1 MTTEEKQRTLFVGV
15 DVHKDTHTAVGISPF
30 GEKLF
35 ELTVGNYQKDFDE
48 LAQQMRAAGQLSSL
62 VPFVGLE
69 DCSGYGDR
77 IARALYT
84 DGFPVVH
91 VPPILVDRLRK
102 RQTHPEKSDSLDA
115 LGVAKV
121 MMHDTDSLPIYSI
134 SERDASAKFLR
145 ELSQDREYLTV
156 ERSRLRNQLH
166 LLLHRIYNT
175 EYATYFKDPFALKA
189 LRHWVRVRPLCDPY
203 LVRSMKRK
211 AKRMLELHT
220 AIKELERDMQQVMKD
235 AGYTLDTA
243 SGCGTVIAAVI
254 IGEVGDIARFR
265 SPASLAKYAG
275 CAPREHSSGKT
286 MRYRKTRSGN
296 RRLNCAFHR
305 MALSQMSP
313 TGNDAAR
320 TYFKKKV
327 SEGKTKAQA
336 LVCLRRHM
344 VTVCYMLLK
353 HNSVYHCPHP

>member
-1 MTTEEKQRTLFVGV
+1 MTTEEKQRTLFVGI

-35 ELTVGNYQKDFDE
+35 ETTIGNYQKDFDD
-48 LAQQMRAAGQLSSL
+48 LAKEVRAVGERSLLS
-62 VPFVGLE
+62 PFIGLE
-69 DCSGYGDR
+69 DCSGYGER
-77 IARALYT
+77 IASALYI

-121 MMHDTDSLPIYSI
+121 MMHDTDSLPVYSI
-134 SERDASAKFLR
+134 SERSASAKCLK

-175 EYATYFKDPFALKA
+175 EYASYFKDPFALKA
-189 LRHWVRVRPLCDPY
+189 LRHWARVKPACDPY
-203 LVRSMKRK
+203 LLRAMKRK
-211 AKRMLELHT
+211 ANRMLELHT
-220 AIKELERDMQQVMKD
+220 AIKELEGDMQSLMEE
-235 AGYTLDTA
+235 ASYTLPTA
-243 SGCGTVIAAVI
+243 SGCGVVLAATI
-254 IGEVGDIARFR
+254 IGEIGDINRFK

-286 MRYRKTRSGN
+286 VRYRKTKSGN

-313 TGNDAAR
+313 SGNDAAR

-327 SEGKTKAQA
+327 SEGKTKSQA

-344 VTVCYMLLK
+344 VTVVYMMLK
-353 HNSVYHCPHP
+353 HGTEYRCPQP